1 MNINTSIKLPKIDEN
16 IVYHNPDSNTWYKAI
31 VIKRTGKATGENKN
45 CFNIKNMDRDNLLR
59 ADFKK
64 IADWKLLNKVII
76 VSNSSNSN
84 DILNAKINKMTIGKN
99 IKFLKRYQAKVKAQ
113 YQ

>member
-16 IVYHNPDSNTWYKAI
+16 TVYHNQDSNAWYKAL

>member
-1 MNINTSIKLPKIDEN
+1 
-16 IVYHNPDSNTWYKAI
+16 
-31 VIKRTGKATGENKN
+31 
-45 CFNIKNMDRDNLLR
+45 MDRDNLLR
-59 ADFKK
+59 VDFKK

-113 YQ
+113 

>member
-1 MNINTSIKLPKIDEN
+1 
-16 IVYHNPDSNTWYKAI
+16 
-31 VIKRTGKATGENKN
+31 
-45 CFNIKNMDRDNLLR
+45 MDRGNLLR

-64 IADWKLLNKVII
+64 IADWKLLNEVVI
-76 VSNSSNSN
+76 VSNSSDSN

-99 IKFLKRYQAKVKAQ
+99 IKFLKRCQAKVKAQ